1 MKTILVPTDFSSS
14 ADAAVSYAAHL
25 AQELNFG
32 IILLH
37 AYHVPFINPDLP
49 SYMFQNE
56 ALIVENSCKK
66 KLSHLVETLGQTYP
80 KVNFSYR
87 NVMGFAEDEILD
99 FAEENHMDLI
109 VMGTKGA
116 SGIREIL
123 IGSITGSIVSKAK
136 CPVLAIPQSK
146 KYKKPSK
153 IVYASELEKV
163 ELPVIDKI
171 SRFAELFEAELDIVH
186 VNTGIAPYSKD
197 KLQPYE
203 VAELIKKT
211 IHYRNISFSILPGE
225 LVQET
230 LLEFLKKEKTDMLA
244 IATHHRGLLEKIFT
258 VSLAKQISYHS
269 PVPLLVY
276 HLDEETETVLVRAS

>member
-1 MKTILVPTDFSSS
+1 MKTILVPTDFSSCADS
-14 ADAAVSYAAHL
+14 ALSYAANL
-25 AQELNFG
+25 AQELNYEV
-32 IILLH
+32 ILLH
-37 AYHVPFINPDLP
+37 AYHVPVINPDIP

-56 ALIVENSCKK
+56 AIIVESNAREKLKK
-66 KLSHLVETLGQTYP
+66 EVEKLSLSYP
-80 KVNFSYR
+80 KVFFSFH
-87 NVMGFAEDEILD
+87 NIMGFAEDEILD
-99 FAEENHMDLI
+99 FAEENRIDLI

-116 SGIREIL
+116 SGLREML

-153 IVYASELEKV
+153 IVYASELENA
-163 ELPVIDKI
+163 EIPVIEKV
-171 SRFAELFEAELDIVH
+171 SRFAELFNADLEIVH
-186 VNTGIAPYSKD
+186 VNSGLTSDSPS

-203 VAELIKKT
+203 VAEMIKKSVPYKK
-211 IHYRNISFSILPGE
+211 IYFSILPGE

-244 IATHHRGLLEKIFT
+244 IATHHRSLLEKIFT

-276 HLDEETETVLVRAS
+276 HLELEEEGALVRV